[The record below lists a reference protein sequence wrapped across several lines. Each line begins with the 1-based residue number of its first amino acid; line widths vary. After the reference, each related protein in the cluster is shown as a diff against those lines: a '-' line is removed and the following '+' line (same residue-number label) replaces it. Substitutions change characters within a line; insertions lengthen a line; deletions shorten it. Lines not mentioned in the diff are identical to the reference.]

1 VRDEPLLA
9 EADEAL
15 AIDEPSGTSH
25 LR

>member
-15 AIDEPSGTSH
+15 ATDEPSGTSH